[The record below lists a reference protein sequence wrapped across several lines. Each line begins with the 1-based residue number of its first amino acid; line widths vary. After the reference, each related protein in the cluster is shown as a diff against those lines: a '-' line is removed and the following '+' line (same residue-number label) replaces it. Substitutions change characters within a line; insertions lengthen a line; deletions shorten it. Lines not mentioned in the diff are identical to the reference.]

1 MLESLDIHH
10 GFNGERPVEGSTIYK
25 LHVYERISNRMTHVK
40 TLSLTLNLRP
50 LVLQLHHAAR
60 FAVPT
65 EESSARELPPCPRSR
80 ISVTSDRLYL
90 EHKKIYRLRTKKINK

>member
-1 MLESLDIHH
+1 MTLIES
-10 GFNGERPVEGSTIYK
+10 
-25 LHVYERISNRMTHVK
+25 
-40 TLSLTLNLRP
+40 LSLTLNLRP
-50 LVLQLHHAAR
+50 LVLQLHRVAR

-90 EHKKIYRLRTKKINK
+90 ERKKIYSFHTKKKLNSNFTL